1 MPAKNSCVTEILNVI
16 LTSKKKYHKFEHTN
30 ILKEFLKAILKHAI
44 GLVFRKNS
52 SITLKRVFGKKK
64 SDKKFET
71 IFC

>member
-16 LTSKKKYHKFEHTN
+16 LTSKKKYHKFEH

-44 GLVFRKNS
+44 GLVFRENS

-64 SDKKFET
+64 IRQK
-71 IFC
+71 I